1 MAVVMSMRWQGI
13 GPADYDQ
20 AREQVGWER
29 EPAVGGRNHVA
40 WFDSDGSLRVV
51 DVWDSAE
58 DFQRF
63 ADERL
68 MPGLAA
74 AGLLEG
80 RGEPEVSF
88 SPLHRQWSPIQE
100 SALT

>member
-1 MAVVMSMRWQGI
+1 MAVVMSMRWEGI
-13 GPADYDQ
+13 GPYEYDQ
-20 AREQVGWER
+20 ALEHVGWER
-29 EPAVGGRNHVA
+29 EPAQGGRNHVA
-40 WFDSDGSLRVV
+40 WFDSDGALRVV

-80 RGEPEVSF
+80 RGEPEVTIA
-88 SPLHRQWSPIQE
+88 PLHRQWSPIQE